1 MGWLSISISLLA
13 ILVIFGVVVIM
24 PILHIIERIGK

>member
-24 PILHIIERIGK
+24 PILYIIERIWK